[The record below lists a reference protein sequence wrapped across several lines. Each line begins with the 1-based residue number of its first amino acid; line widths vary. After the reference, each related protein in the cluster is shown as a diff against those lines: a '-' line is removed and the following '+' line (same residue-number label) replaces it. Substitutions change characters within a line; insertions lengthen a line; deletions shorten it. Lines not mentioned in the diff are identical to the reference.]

1 MAPPLVDRGL
11 RRGLGRETELQCCS
25 GRCGRGRRRT
35 PKSTRNTRRSTGADR
50 GLFKR
55 SSGAHVSVTPEVV
68 QPRQTVQATV
78 TIDKPV
84 DKVSSATLECG
95 DTNFCRYR

>member
-1 MAPPLVDRGL
+1 V
-11 RRGLGRETELQCCS
+11 
-25 GRCGRGRRRT
+25 
-35 PKSTRNTRRSTGADR
+35 

-68 QPRQTVQATV
+68 KPRQTVQATV

-84 DKVSSATLECG
+84 DKVFSATLECG

>member
-1 MAPPLVDRGL
+1 V
-11 RRGLGRETELQCCS
+11 QIV
-25 GRCGRGRRRT
+25 
-35 PKSTRNTRRSTGADR
+35 

-55 SSGAHVSVTPEVV
+55 SSGAHVSETPEVV
-68 QPRQTVQATV
+68 KPRRTVQATV

-95 DTNFCRYR
+95 YTNFCRYR